1 MEKTMHFSQHYL
13 YSFFAM
19 FVTLLSFILLSLQ
32 ITFISILWGFNRFIS
47 HVNHKFTGQEPTEK
61 F

>member
-1 MEKTMHFSQHYL
+1 MHFSQYYF

-19 FVTLLSFILLSLQ
+19 FITVLSFILLSLQ
-32 ITFISILWGFNRFIS
+32 ITFISILWGFKHFVNHI
-47 HVNHKFTGQEPTEK
+47 NHKFIDHETGNK